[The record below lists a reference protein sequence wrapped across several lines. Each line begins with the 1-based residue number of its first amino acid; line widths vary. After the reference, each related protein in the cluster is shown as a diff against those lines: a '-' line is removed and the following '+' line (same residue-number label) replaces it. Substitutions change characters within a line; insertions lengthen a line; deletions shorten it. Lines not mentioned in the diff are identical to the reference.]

1 MFHRFCS
8 SLSRSSVIFPKSIKS
23 PPFPFPRSLRRSP
36 LTLSFSSFKMSDTNP
51 SPIPSPTKQETLRSL
66 ESHLASPFTSSP
78 IIPPPNQLIIVISGP
93 SGVGKDAVITK
104 LRESRQRLHFVVTA
118 TTRPMRHGEVDGKD
132 YFFVTR
138 DNFLS
143 MVENDELLEYA
154 LVYGEYKGIPKKQ
167 IRESMS
173 KGEDIVLRVDI
184 QGAQTLRR
192 ILGSSAVFVFLVAES
207 EVAMVER
214 LVDRKTES
222 QEELLVRVATA
233 REEVR
238 HLKSFDY
245 VVVNAKGRLDDAVSR
260 VEAIIDAEISPL
272 LCGVLL
278 ADFRYDFITEQKVFF
293 HSGDTTSTEYL
304 RRRQSFKKIL
314 FVSLTPVLRLRLN
327 FAFSRQTPKK
337 SVSCDKKSASELSP
351 SLSISTPLSISLDLD
366 ENPSLLTLES
376 LHRPLWSQPLS
387 ISLVSALPLDEPLKL
402 DLSGSPSLDNPLK
415 FRLSQNYWLSRI
427 CVIFKECCY
436 SHKGKLISDLM
447 CVRCLQQV
455 DIEYKSLKAKLQD
468 LFNLEQQIVQVTE
481 ALCFQIVKVLEFV
494 AKKESLQLPHGFTA
508 LQLLTVAIANVCHF
522 SDSSHYLLC
531 SEIYSKTLM
540 LVMVWSQTLSSS
552 NPDPRARPSMRQVL

>member
-1 MFHRFCS
+1 
-8 SLSRSSVIFPKSIKS
+8 
-23 PPFPFPRSLRRSP
+23 
-36 LTLSFSSFKMSDTNP
+36 MSDTNP

-66 ESHLASPFTSSP
+66 ESHLGSPFTSSP

-104 LRESRQRLHFVVTA
+104 LRESRERLHFVVTA
-118 TTRPMRHGEVDGKD
+118 TTRPMRPGEVDGKD

-260 VEAIIDAEISPL
+260 VEAIIDAE
-272 LCGVLL
+272 
-278 ADFRYDFITEQKVFF
+278 K
-293 HSGDTTSTEYL
+293 
-304 RRRQSFKKIL
+304 
-314 FVSLTPVLRLRLN
+314 
-327 FAFSRQTPKK
+327 SRVHQR
-337 SVSCDKKSASELSP
+337 V
-351 SLSISTPLSISLDLD
+351 
-366 ENPSLLTLES
+366 
-376 LHRPLWSQPLS
+376 
-387 ISLVSALPLDEPLKL
+387 V
-402 DLSGSPSLDNPLK
+402 
-415 FRLSQNYWLSRI
+415 RI
-427 CVIFKECCY
+427 
-436 SHKGKLISDLM
+436 
-447 CVRCLQQV
+447 
-455 DIEYKSLKAKLQD
+455 
-468 LFNLEQQIVQVTE
+468 
-481 ALCFQIVKVLEFV
+481 
-494 AKKESLQLPHGFTA
+494 
-508 LQLLTVAIANVCHF
+508 
-522 SDSSHYLLC
+522 
-531 SEIYSKTLM
+531 
-540 LVMVWSQTLSSS
+540 
-552 NPDPRARPSMRQVL
+552 